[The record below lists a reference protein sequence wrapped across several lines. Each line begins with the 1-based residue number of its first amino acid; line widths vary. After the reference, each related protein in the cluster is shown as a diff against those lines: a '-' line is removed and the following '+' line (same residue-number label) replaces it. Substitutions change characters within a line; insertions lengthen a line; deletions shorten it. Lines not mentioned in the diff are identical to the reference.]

1 MHRGIYTGISG
12 IMATEKAAAWHLAGM
27 AGPPLALEE
36 QEGELPSV
44 PKSTGLL
51 LTCKSS
57 ETQF

>member
-1 MHRGIYTGISG
+1 
-12 IMATEKAAAWHLAGM
+12 MATEKAAAWHLAGM